1 MRKYRTFDQ
10 VEEEYYREHP
20 EEIDSFLTVTFEEYA
35 KDNDTGA
42 LLSALRMIS
51 RVKGVTTTIE
61 AAGMSQKELQ
71 KALSELENPLFEN
84 VNAILHAMGYQLV
97 PKALA
102 MDVRDYS

>member
-42 LLSALRMIS
+42 LLSALCMIS
-51 RVKGVTTTIE
+51 CVKAVTAE
-61 AAGMSQKELQ
+61 AAGMSQKKLR
-71 KALSELENPLFEN
+71 KVLSEQGKPLFEN
-84 VNAILHAMGYQLV
+84 VNSILHTMGYQLV
-97 PKALA
+97 PKALT
-102 MDVRDYS
+102 MDVRD

>member
-35 KDNDTGA
+35 KDNDTSA

-51 RVKGVTTTIE
+51 RVKGVTATVE
-61 AAGMSQKELQ
+61 AAEISQKGLQKEL
-71 KALSELENPLFEN
+71 SEQGKPLFEN

-97 PKALA
+97 PQALA
-102 MDVRDYS
+102 MDVRDHS